1 MEFDDIALMF
11 NNYDVD
17 KSNTIDKHEAKKIL
31 FDLGMDYG
39 AKQAE
44 ELFEII
50 DEVFTFSKAF
60 FSFYFLISY
69 FLFLFLVDFFIL
81 FSIKSLLIYF
91 RMVVER

>member
-50 DEVFTFSKAF
+50 DEVFTFQS
-60 FSFYFLISY
+60 
-69 FLFLFLVDFFIL
+69 FLFFL
-81 FSIKSLLIYF
+81 
-91 RMVVER
+91 

>member
-50 DEVFTFSKAF
+50 DEVFTFQS
-60 FSFYFLISY
+60 SL
-69 FLFLFLVDFFIL
+69 LFL
-81 FSIKSLLIYF
+81 
-91 RMVVER
+91 